1 MNEPKHIRD
10 IMIRMLKAQIQVTTV
25 EINDLMAKKAPWNEI
40 ERLMDKRDEL
50 TAMLNNFESDQ
61 QNDGII

>member
-1 MNEPKHIRD
+1 
-10 IMIRMLKAQIQVTTV
+10 MIRLLKAQIQVVTV
-25 EINDLMAKKAPWNEI
+25 EIDDLVTRRALWNEI

-50 TAMLNNFESDQ
+50 TTLLNNLKPDQ